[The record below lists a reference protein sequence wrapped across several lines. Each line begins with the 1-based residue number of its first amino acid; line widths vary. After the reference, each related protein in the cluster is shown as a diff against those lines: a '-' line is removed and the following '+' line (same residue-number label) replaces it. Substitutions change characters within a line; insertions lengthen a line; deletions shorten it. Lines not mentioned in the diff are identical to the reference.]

1 MSELSLRHLVKIYP
15 FVKVGGTVFGRRRLK
30 EQLERQ
36 RRQPFTTDE
45 GVLAVRDFSLEV
57 EQGEFLVLLGPSG
70 CGKSTI
76 LRMLA
81 GLESVSDGDILLEG
95 KSLVDVPPEQR
106 DMAMIFQNY
115 SLYPNYTV
123 YENMAFPLKNQHLP
137 RDRIDQQV
145 KETARLLELDQLLD
159 RYSRDLSGGQR
170 QRIAIGRAL
179 VRKPKLFLMDEP
191 FSNLDPVLRRRLRV
205 QLKRIHQQLG
215 ITFVYVTHDQME
227 AFALGDRIVV
237 MEHGQIRQAGT
248 PQELFNYPQNLYT
261 AAFVGTPPMNLFQR
275 VALCREKEG
284 WSVSLFGQR
293 YLLPPSKTASLT
305 PRDQGRRVTLGVRP
319 VHVVLSGEGIEAVV
333 EQAGVI
339 EAELHLRLQTEDG
352 RELTAVTPASRVGEA
367 LRGKRVHFQL
377 SPQRFHLFDPETEE
391 RIGR

>member
-1 MSELSLRHLVKIYP
+1 M
-15 FVKVGGTVFGRRRLK
+15 FGRRRLK

-137 RDRIDQQV
+137 RDQIDQQ
-145 KETARLLELDQLLD
+145 AALHGR
-159 RYSRDLSGGQR
+159 GG
-170 QRIAIGRAL
+170 
-179 VRKPKLFLMDEP
+179 
-191 FSNLDPVLRRRLRV
+191 
-205 QLKRIHQQLG
+205 
-215 ITFVYVTHDQME
+215 
-227 AFALGDRIVV
+227 GDRFSVRRDP
-237 MEHGQIRQAGT
+237 QQSLQAA
-248 PQELFNYPQNLYT
+248 P
-261 AAFVGTPPMNLFQR
+261 
-275 VALCREKEG
+275 K
-284 WSVSLFGQR
+284 
-293 YLLPPSKTASLT
+293 
-305 PRDQGRRVTLGVRP
+305 
-319 VHVVLSGEGIEAVV
+319 H
-333 EQAGVI
+333 
-339 EAELHLRLQTEDG
+339 
-352 RELTAVTPASRVGEA
+352 
-367 LRGKRVHFQL
+367 
-377 SPQRFHLFDPETEE
+377 
-391 RIGR
+391 